1 MSVTL
6 DTAFFRRFLA
16 RATQVFVAEAAHLT
30 DLDAAIG
37 DADHGANLK
46 RGFTSAGR
54 VIADEAP
61 ATPGALLTA
70 VGMHLTN
77 TVGGASG
84 PLYGTVLRR
93 MGKVLGEDPVVEPPA
108 LGKALTAAV
117 ASVRRL
123 GDSAPGDAT
132 MVDALAP
139 AAEAYTSALADGGD
153 VVAALDAAARAAHQ
167 GAEATVPLQAR
178 RGRASYLGERSIG
191 HQDPGAAS
199 SAMLITALY
208 EATDTGLPEV
218 FEGAEAEE
226 EATSEG
232 ETAAAPATQS
242 PQPAAGEK
250 ADVKKEPK
258 ENGRVGV
265 VLVSHSRDVA
275 ASTADL
281 AKALVLSLIGGLP
294 DGGIGTSAEL
304 IRRAIADVD
313 EGKGV
318 VVLCDMGSA
327 VLTVKEIL
335 ADPAGNGVPEDLRI
349 ADAPFVEG
357 AVAALVTASV
367 GGDADM
373 VTAATDD
380 ARGYR
385 KV

>member
-1 MSVTL
+1 
-6 DTAFFRRFLA
+6 
-16 RATQVFVAEAAHLT
+16 
-30 DLDAAIG
+30 
-37 DADHGANLK
+37 
-46 RGFTSAGR
+46 
-54 VIADEAP
+54 
-61 ATPGALLTA
+61 
-70 VGMHLTN
+70 
-77 TVGGASG
+77 
-84 PLYGTVLRR
+84 
-93 MGKVLGEDPVVEPPA
+93 
-108 LGKALTAAV
+108 
-117 ASVRRL
+117 
-123 GDSAPGDAT
+123 
-132 MVDALAP
+132 
-139 AAEAYTSALADGGD
+139 
-153 VVAALDAAARAAHQ
+153 
-167 GAEATVPLQAR
+167 
-178 RGRASYLGERSIG
+178 
-191 HQDPGAAS
+191 
-199 SAMLITALY
+199 MLITALY

-218 FEGAEAEE
+218 FEGAEGEE

-232 ETAAAPATQS
+232 KTAAAPATQS

-250 ADVKKEPK
+250 AGQKKEPK

-281 AKALVLSLIGGLP
+281 AKALVGTGDPAPVAAAGGLP

-373 VTAATDD
+373 VIAATDD